1 MDLKELI
8 AISRLYGEGTD
19 FVIAGG
25 GNTSV
30 KDGERMAVKASGA
43 ALRGITEAGFVE
55 LSRKAVRQILTRDYG
70 DEPLEREARIKADLL
85 ASRTAPEKGG
95 RPSVEASLHESIGYR
110 YVVHTHPFLVNAL
123 ICAKNGE
130 AEAERLFGDD
140 ALYLRYC
147 DPGYTLA
154 KRLEDE
160 LLKYRAA
167 HGADPHVVLM
177 ENHGLVVAADTTAEI
192 RTITEDV
199 CARIRKY
206 LRAPLPSVEKG
217 TVVPP
222 VLTQVL
228 PGLRMMLSEGGTAK
242 VAAARS
248 SDLIAHFLESANSEK
263 VSLPL
268 LPDDIVYCKSAP
280 LAIGRGGKAG
290 KKPGGDPEALLA
302 EFPRALEVYRKKWGY
317 PPKVVLAEGIG
328 LIGVE
333 DSKRSVE
340 TVLDVFEDLMKVSFL
355 SESFGGP
362 RFLSPKDISFI
373 DAWEVENYRRS
384 VAASA
389 VGGVSSAS
397 AVGAARRR
405 MEGRIAVVT
414 GAAQGFGKGI
424 AEGLFREGANV
435 VIADLNEKA
444 GRALAAELNS
454 GSPANG
460 AVFAPVDVTN
470 PGSVQALALETV
482 KAFGGIDLLIS
493 NAGVLRA
500 GSLEELSEETF
511 DFVTR
516 VNYTGYFVCV
526 KHFAPVMKLQHRF
539 APGRLTDIV
548 QVNSKSGLE
557 GSNRNSAYAGS
568 KFGSIGLT
576 QSFAKELVE
585 YGIKVNSVCPGNFFE
600 GPLWSDPETG
610 LFVQYL
616 RTGKVPGAKSIADVK
631 KFYESRVPM
640 GRGARIEDV
649 LRAILY
655 LVEQEY
661 ETGQALPVTGG
672 QVMLA

>member
-25 GNTSV
+25 GNTSI
-30 KDGERMAVKASGA
+30 KDAERMAVKASGI
-43 ALRGITEAGFVE
+43 ALRGITEPGFVE

-85 ASRTAPEKGG
+85 ASRTALEKGG

-110 YVVHTHPFLVNAL
+110 FVVHSHPFLVNAL
-123 ICAKNGE
+123 TCARNGE
-130 AEAERLFGDD
+130 AEAARLFGKD

-147 DPGYTLA
+147 DPGYILA

-160 LLKYRAA
+160 LSMYRAA

-192 RTITEDV
+192 RAITDDV
-199 CARIRKY
+199 FARIRKH
-206 LRAPLPSVEKG
+206 LRTPLPSAEG
-217 TVVPP
+217 DLPVPP

-242 VAAARS
+242 IAAVRS
-248 SDLIAHFLESANSEK
+248 NALIAHFLEPTNMEK

-280 LAIGRGGKAG
+280 LVVGQGGKAG
-290 KKPGGDPEALLA
+290 KKPGGNAEALLD
-302 EFPRALEVYRKKWGY
+302 EFPLALEAYRKKWGY
-317 PPKVVLAEGIG
+317 PPKVILAEGIG

-389 VGGVSSAS
+389 E
-397 AVGAARRR
+397 GAARRR

-424 AEGLFREGANV
+424 AEGLFHEGANV

-444 GRALAAELNS
+444 GRALAVELNS

-460 AVFAPVDVTN
+460 AVFATVDVTN

-482 KAFGGIDLLIS
+482 KAFGGIDLLVS

-526 KHFAPVMKLQHRF
+526 KHFAPIMRLQHRF

-585 YGIKVNSVCPGNFFE
+585 HGIKVNSVCPGNFFE

-616 RTGKVPGAKSIADVK
+616 RAGKVPGAKSIADVK
-631 KFYESRVPM
+631 RFYESRVPM

-649 LRAILY
+649 LRAILH

>member
-1 MDLKELI
+1 MDLKDLI
-8 AISRLYGEGTD
+8 EISRLYGEGTD

-30 KDGERMAVKASGA
+30 KDSERMAVKASGV
-43 ALRGITEAGFVE
+43 ALRGITEYGFVE
-55 LSRKAVRQILTRDYG
+55 LSRKAVREILTRSYG
-70 DEPLEREARIKADLL
+70 DEPFAREARIKADLL
-85 ASRTAPEKGG
+85 ASRTSPEKGG

-110 YVVHTHPFLVNAL
+110 FVVHTHPFLVNAL
-123 ICAKNGE
+123 TCAQRGE
-130 AEAERLFGDD
+130 AEAGRLFGKD

-154 KRLEDE
+154 KQLDRE
-160 LLKYRAA
+160 LSMYRAE
-167 HGADPHVVLM
+167 HGADPHIVLM
-177 ENHGLVVAADTTAEI
+177 ENHGLVVAADSTAEI
-192 RTITEDV
+192 RAITEDA
-199 CARIRKY
+199 CARIRKR
-206 LRAPLPSVEKG
+206 LRAPLPAVESQLP
-217 TVVPP
+217 VPP
-222 VLTQVL
+222 VLTRIL
-228 PGLRMMLSEGGTAK
+228 PGLRMMLSEGGSTK
-242 VAAARS
+242 VAAVRNNA
-248 SDLIAHFLESANSEK
+248 LIAHFLEPANSGK

-280 LAIGRGGKAG
+280 LILGQGGKIG
-290 KKPGGDPEALLA
+290 VDSEALLA
-302 EFPRALEVYRKKWGY
+302 GFPAALEAYRKKWGY
-317 PPKVVLAEGIG
+317 PPKVILAEGIG

-333 DSKRSVE
+333 DSKRAVE
-340 TVLDVFEDLMKVSFL
+340 TVLDVFEDLMKASFL

-362 RFLSPKDISFI
+362 RFLSPKDIQFI

-389 VGGVSSAS
+389 VG
-397 AVGAARRR
+397 AARGR

-424 AEGLFREGANV
+424 AEGLFHQGANV

-444 GRALAAELNS
+444 GRALADELNA
-454 GSPANG
+454 GQPPNG
-460 AVFAPVDVTN
+460 ALFSPVDVTS
-470 PGSVQALALETV
+470 PDSVQALALETV
-482 KAFGGIDLLIS
+482 KAFGGIDLLVS

-500 GSLEELSEETF
+500 GGIDELSEQTF

-526 KHFAPVMKLQHRF
+526 KHLAPLMKLQHRF
-539 APGRLTDIV
+539 APGRLADIV
-548 QVNSKSGLE
+548 QINSKSGLE
-557 GSNRNSAYAGS
+557 GSNKNSAYAGS

-585 YGIKVNSVCPGNFFE
+585 HGIKVNSVCPGNFFE

-631 KFYESRVPM
+631 RYYESRVPM

>member
-1 MDLKELI
+1 MDLKDLI
-8 AISRLYGEGTD
+8 GISRLYGEGTD

-30 KDGERMAVKASGA
+30 KDAERMAVKASGV

-55 LSRKAVRQILTRDYG
+55 LSRKAVREILDRSYG
-70 DEPLEREARIKADLL
+70 DEPFEREARIKADLL

-110 YVVHTHPFLVNAL
+110 YVVHTHPYLVNAL
-123 ICAKNGE
+123 TCARNGE
-130 AEAERLFGDD
+130 AEAGRLFGKD

-154 KRLEDE
+154 QE
-160 LLKYRAA
+160 LHKELAMHRAE
-167 HGADPHVVLM
+167 HGADPHVILM
-177 ENHGLVVAADTTAEI
+177 ENHGLVVAADTIAEV
-192 RTITEDV
+192 RAITEEA
-199 CARIRKY
+199 CARIRKA
-206 LRAPLPSVEKG
+206 LRAPLPSFENQLP
-217 TVVPP
+217 VPA
-222 VLTQVL
+222 VLARVL
-228 PGLRMMLSEGGTAK
+228 PGLRMMLSAGGAAK
-242 VAAARS
+242 IAAVRNNA
-248 SDLIAHFLESANSEK
+248 LIAHFLEPANGGK
-263 VSLPL
+263 ASLPL
-268 LPDDIVYCKSAP
+268 LPDEIVYCKSAP
-280 LAIGRGGKAG
+280 LVLGQAV
-290 KKPGGDPEALLA
+290 DPEALLA
-302 EFPRALEVYRKKWGY
+302 EFPRALEAYQKKWGY
-317 PPKVVLAEGIG
+317 PPKVILAEGIG

-333 DSKRSVE
+333 DCKRSVE

-355 SESFGGP
+355 SEGFGGP
-362 RFLSPKDISFI
+362 RFLSAKDIQFI

-389 VGGVSSAS
+389 AGVVGASSTL
-397 AVGAARRR
+397 GAARPRL
-405 MEGRIAVVT
+405 EGRIAVVT

-444 GRALAAELNS
+444 GRALADELNA
-454 GSPANG
+454 GQPANG
-460 AVFAPVDVTN
+460 ALFAAVDVTN
-470 PGSVQALALETV
+470 PRSVQALALETV
-482 KAFGGIDLLIS
+482 KAFGGIDLLVS

-500 GSLEELSEETF
+500 GGIEEMSEETF

-526 KHFAPVMKLQHRF
+526 KHLAPVMKLQHRF
-539 APGRLTDIV
+539 APGRLFDIV
-548 QVNSKSGLE
+548 QINSKSGLE

-576 QSFAKELVE
+576 QSFAKELVDQ
-585 YGIKVNSVCPGNFFE
+585 GIKVNSVCPGNYFE

-631 KFYESRVPM
+631 SYYESRVPM

>member
-1 MDLKELI
+1 
-8 AISRLYGEGTD
+8 
-19 FVIAGG
+19 
-25 GNTSV
+25 
-30 KDGERMAVKASGA
+30 
-43 ALRGITEAGFVE
+43 
-55 LSRKAVRQILTRDYG
+55 
-70 DEPLEREARIKADLL
+70 
-85 ASRTAPEKGG
+85 
-95 RPSVEASLHESIGYR
+95 
-110 YVVHTHPFLVNAL
+110 
-123 ICAKNGE
+123 
-130 AEAERLFGDD
+130 
-140 ALYLRYC
+140 
-147 DPGYTLA
+147 
-154 KRLEDE
+154 
-160 LLKYRAA
+160 
-167 HGADPHVVLM
+167 
-177 ENHGLVVAADTTAEI
+177 
-192 RTITEDV
+192 
-199 CARIRKY
+199 
-206 LRAPLPSVEKG
+206 
-217 TVVPP
+217 
-222 VLTQVL
+222 
-228 PGLRMMLSEGGTAK
+228 
-242 VAAARS
+242 
-248 SDLIAHFLESANSEK
+248 
-263 VSLPL
+263 
-268 LPDDIVYCKSAP
+268 
-280 LAIGRGGKAG
+280 
-290 KKPGGDPEALLA
+290 
-302 EFPRALEVYRKKWGY
+302 
-317 PPKVVLAEGIG
+317 VVLAEGIG

-333 DSKRSVE
+333 NSKRSVE

-355 SESFGGP
+355 SESLGGP
-362 RFLSPKDISFI
+362 RFLSPKDMSFI
-373 DAWEVENYRRS
+373 DAWEVENYRRA
-384 VAASA
+384 VAA
-389 VGGVSSAS
+389 GGVG
-397 AVGAARRR
+397 AVGAAQR

-424 AEGLFREGANV
+424 AEGLFREGANI

-460 AVFAPVDVTN
+460 AVFATVDVTN

-576 QSFAKELVE
+576 QSFAKELIE
-585 YGIKVNSVCPGNFFE
+585 HGIKVNSVCPGNFFE

-631 KFYESRVPM
+631 RFYESKVPM
-640 GRGARIEDV
+640 GRGARIGDV
-649 LRAILY
+649 MRAILY